1 MQTRAPN
8 VSLAP
13 NVGLTIINDSTT
25 NNYLCLSVSIRGSF
39 NSLRCLKIMSGHK
52 IHSKVTSSYST
63 RPAMS
68 NKNFHKQQTENT
80 VRPHPE
86 NSFFGLN
93 IPKAFRPWLILLIVL
108 LALGGTWYATG
119 RQNSSK
125 AKLFSA
131 RPSAA
136 EVPSQTANPAP
147 AAVPESAATEETA
160 PSRELESNVF
170 EPGSASYYLNEAV
183 IFYRQGKYENAL
195 ENLVTALSKEP
206 NDPEIHFNLGA
217 TLNKLGRMNDSIEA
231 YQRALELSPDYD
243 EAHNNLGRI
252 LMNKGE
258 LDLAETHF
266 KDALKINPRN
276 YNAHNNYG
284 IIFIRRKMP
293 AKAEKHFLEAV
304 SIDPDYIEAY
314 VNLGHLYTST
324 GRAEQ
329 ARAAFNNALRVD
341 PDFQPAIE
349 GLQRLESIDT
359 TPPMLLRPRE

>member
-1 MQTRAPN
+1 
-8 VSLAP
+8 
-13 NVGLTIINDSTT
+13 
-25 NNYLCLSVSIRGSF
+25 
-39 NSLRCLKIMSGHK
+39 
-52 IHSKVTSSYST
+52 
-63 RPAMS
+63 MS
-68 NKNFHKQQTENT
+68 NKNSHKQQTENS

-108 LALGGTWYATG
+108 LALGGTWYATS

-131 RPSAA
+131 KTQNTAAVVTENTVAPSETSAPAGSSAA
-136 EVPSQTANPAP
+136 Q
-147 AAVPESAATEETA
+147 
-160 PSRELESNVF
+160 ELESNVF

-195 ENLVTALSKEP
+195 KNLMVALNKTP

-217 TLNKLGRMNDSIEA
+217 TLNKLGRVNDAIEA
-231 YQRALELSPDYD
+231 YQHALELSPDYD

-252 LMNKGE
+252 LLNKGE
-258 LDLAETHF
+258 LELAETHF
-266 KDALKINPRN
+266 KDALKTNPRN

-293 AKAEKHFLEAV
+293 AEAEKHFLEAV
-304 SIDPDYIEAY
+304 AIDPDYIEAY
-314 VNLGHLYTST
+314 VNLGYLYTST
-324 GRAEQ
+324 GRVEQ

-349 GLQRLESIDT
+349 GLQRLESIGT

>member
-1 MQTRAPN
+1 
-8 VSLAP
+8 
-13 NVGLTIINDSTT
+13 
-25 NNYLCLSVSIRGSF
+25 
-39 NSLRCLKIMSGHK
+39 
-52 IHSKVTSSYST
+52 
-63 RPAMS
+63 MS
-68 NKNFHKQQTENT
+68 NKNSHKQQTENS

-119 RQNSSK
+119 RQNNSK

-131 RPSAA
+131 KPQNTAA
-136 EVPSQTANPAP
+136 VVTENTSAP
-147 AAVPESAATEETA
+147 AGSSAVQ
-160 PSRELESNVF
+160 ELESNVF
-170 EPGSASYYLNEAV
+170 EPGTASYYLNEAV

-195 ENLVTALSKEP
+195 ENLVTAQSKEP

-217 TLNKLGRMNDSIEA
+217 TLNKLGRVNDAIEA

-252 LMNKGE
+252 LLNKGE

-293 AKAEKHFLEAV
+293 AEAEKHFLEAV

-314 VNLGHLYTST
+314 VNLGYLYTSAD
-324 GRAEQ
+324 RMEQ

-349 GLQRLESIDT
+349 GLQRLESIGT